1 MIIYQIKMFNFK
13 SYQGEQ
19 IIGPF
24 HSKFSA
30 VIGPNGSGKSNLI
43 DSLIFVFGKKAS
55 WMRLKKLKEL
65 IHCSAQVGQ
74 KEEAYVEVE
83 FRMV

>member
-1 MIIYQIKMFNFK
+1 MYNFK

-24 HSKFSA
+24 HPKFSA

-65 IHCSAQVGQ
+65 IHCSAQAGQ
-74 KEEAYVEVE
+74 REEAYVEVE